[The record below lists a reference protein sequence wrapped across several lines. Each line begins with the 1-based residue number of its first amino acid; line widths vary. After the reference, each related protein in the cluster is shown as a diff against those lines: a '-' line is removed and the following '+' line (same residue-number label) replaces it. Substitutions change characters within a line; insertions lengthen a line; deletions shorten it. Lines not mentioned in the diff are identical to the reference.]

1 VALEVGTL
9 GGSHNRDIYSSRW
22 WLTTRKR
29 VCEVK
34 RRLVK
39 GDISEDKMTV
49 EERRETLIPFL

>member
-1 VALEVGTL
+1 MGTL